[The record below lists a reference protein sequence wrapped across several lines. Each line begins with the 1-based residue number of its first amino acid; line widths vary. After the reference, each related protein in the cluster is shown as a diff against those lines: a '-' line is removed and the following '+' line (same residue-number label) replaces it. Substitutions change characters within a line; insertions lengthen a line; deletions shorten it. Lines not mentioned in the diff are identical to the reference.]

1 MHGTQ
6 RISRSLQYTTKVAF
20 SSRPFSRLQAAS
32 AFLFAVRQPSD
43 SEASRQVKRGVGI
56 GVRRRCFIFEIC
68 ASDGDCQT
76 FQSLHSVTVLK
87 YIGLTRATK

>member
-1 MHGTQ
+1 MEMHGTQ

-56 GVRRRCFIFEIC
+56 G
-68 ASDGDCQT
+68 
-76 FQSLHSVTVLK
+76 SVGGALFLK
-87 YIGLTRATK
+87 SVHLTETARPFRACIALQC